1 MDERAAWFTYP
12 RSQAITLVAGAHF
25 LADEVAATLTPNSTP
40 GLWTAAVETRAT
52 FSVSTRQVY
61 CRAPEHADFL
71 EMLSVVRDCL
81 QGTTWPSTRT
91 LLPAA
96 WTWVWFVM
104 PDYTLR
110 RRAWLEVSL
119 NSESRLARLRQV
131 PPQGDDIQMP
141 LTETHLCMSAADAI
155 TAVIVAQRVLRAC

>member
-12 RSQAITLVAGAHF
+12 RSQTITLVSGANF
-25 LADEVAATLTPNSTP
+25 LTDEVAATLTPSSTP
-40 GLWTAAVETRAT
+40 GLWTATVEARAT
-52 FSVSTRQVY
+52 LSVYTRQVY

-71 EMLSVVRDCL
+71 EMLSVVRDCF
-81 QGTTWPSTRT
+81 QGPTWPSTRT

-131 PPQGDDIQMP
+131 PRQGDDAQVP
-141 LTETHLCMSAADAI
+141 LTEIHLGMSAADAI